1 MPVVEKA
8 SFVIVFCSSHE
19 KEKTLREGVV
29 GRFRETSWNQ

>member
-8 SFVIVFCSSHE
+8 SFAIVFCSSHE
-19 KEKTLREGVV
+19 KEKILREGVV